1 MTMAV
6 LDGVELFHVEVGTGP
21 PCLVMHGGLGADHL
35 MYRPWLD
42 ALADRV
48 ELIYYDHR
56 CNGRSSSPPLETMTM
71 EQLADDAAALLSHLG
86 HDRAVVLGHSY
97 GGFIAQ
103 ELALRHPERVRALVL
118 VDTTPGQ
125 LGTGE
130 SADDQGPPPPP
141 ELFETMLKVADEQ
154 PDAPRLLELMLPLY
168 LHQADP
174 VDTAAAMDGTIAKLD
189 VAQQSMVVLA
199 GWSSVDR
206 LGSIG
211 CPVLVVG
218 GRYDI
223 FTSLPQSVRIASR
236 IPNARLEVFEA
247 SGHMPFIDEPER
259 FTAVVGSW
267 LAGLD

>member
-1 MTMAV
+1 VTTAA
-6 LDGVELFHVEVGTGP
+6 LDGVELFHVEVGSGP

-48 ELIYYDHR
+48 ELVYYDHR
-56 CNGRSSSPPLETMTM
+56 CNGRSSSPPLETMTI
-71 EQLADDAAALLSHLG
+71 EQLADDAAALLAHLG
-86 HDRAVVLGHSY
+86 YERAVVLGHSY

-125 LGTGE
+125 LGTDEPTG
-130 SADDQGPPPPP
+130 DQGPPPPP
-141 ELFETMLKVADEQ
+141 EFFETMLELAEEQ
-154 PDAPRLLELMLPLY
+154 PDTARFLELMLPLY

-174 VDTAAAMDGTIAKLD
+174 VEVAAKMEGTISKLD
-189 VAQQSMVVLA
+189 VAQQSMAVLA

-206 LGSIG
+206 LGSIRG
-211 CPVLVVG
+211 PVLVIG
-218 GRYDI
+218 GRHDI
-223 FTSLPQSVRIASR
+223 FTSLPQSVRIATR
-236 IPNARLEVFEA
+236 IPGAQLEVFEA

-267 LAGLD
+267 LGGLD